1 MEKKQRREGE
11 QEVLERG
18 EGHSILK
25 SLARKGLTDIKGT
38 CRKGIPGQRNGECK
52 LSKGG
57 ARLVYCR
64 GARKPVFLEECEPRG
79 EAARDDYYI
88 SFPVFCFFFFLQN

>member
-18 EGHSILK
+18 VGHSILQ
-25 SLARKGLTDIKGT
+25 SLAREGLTDIKGT
-38 CRKGIPGQRNGECK
+38 CRKGIPGQRNGKCK

-57 ARLVYCR
+57 ACLVCWG
-64 GARKPVFLEECEPRG
+64 GARKPVFLK
-79 EAARDDYYI
+79 
-88 SFPVFCFFFFLQN
+88 